1 MSVLKSTE
9 DYSIFSVGE
18 RGVGILR
25 PKERPIPG
33 KRGRTLARLGRLGR
47 MGRLQNVNGTGRL
60 VHGRGPTIV
69 GP

>member
-1 MSVLKSTE
+1 MSVLESTE

-33 KRGRTLARLGRLGR
+33 KRDEPL
-47 MGRLQNVNGTGRL
+47 
-60 VHGRGPTIV
+60 RGW
-69 GP
+69 GG